1 MGWGR
6 AAFLVAVLMV
16 SSFVV
21 RTYGAACA
29 AGRAMES
36 TRARLTL
43 LRTSDPLSMI
53 TDIQRR
59 RLEEQYCWQFA
70 QCVLE
75 DASTESR
82 NRYFQS
88 AYSSCLRD
96 QIAEDKTENKRS
108 KIVGEPAQP

>member
-6 AAFLVAVLMV
+6 AAFLVAVLMD

-21 RTYGAACA
+21 RADGSACA
-29 AGRAMES
+29 TGRAMES

-43 LRTSDPLSMI
+43 LRASDPLSMI

-59 RLEEQYCWQFA
+59 QLEEQYSMLFA
-70 QCVLE
+70 RCILE
-75 DASTESR
+75 DASAESR
-82 NRYFQS
+82 NKYFQS

-96 QIAEDKTENKRS
+96 QVAEDKR
-108 KIVGEPAQP
+108 